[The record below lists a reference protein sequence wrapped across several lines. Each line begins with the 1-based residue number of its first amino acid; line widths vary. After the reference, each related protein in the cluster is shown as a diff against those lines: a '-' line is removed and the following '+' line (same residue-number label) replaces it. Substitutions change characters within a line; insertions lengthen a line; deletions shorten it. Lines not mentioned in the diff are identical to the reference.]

1 MPTPPLSILGGKAWL
16 SIECSETR
24 KNLPIVR
31 VGGFS
36 LCPNII
42 KQQMFHVKHF
52 MKTLE
57 GGGFFCVWYKKN
69 EGLSM
74 REKKRI
80 MRDEQTNSSLRGVRL
95 RGNPFF
101 FCVDRFPRP
110 LLGLAMTV
118 VALAVFFPTFA
129 FADFPRPWQIYY
141 QDPAT
146 PVMQMIY
153 DFHLELLTIEG
164 LIVLMVAVLLVYV
177 IIRFRASR
185 HTNPSKVA
193 HNTPLEIIWTTVPVL
208 ILVYIAFPSF
218 KLLYTMDVV
227 PKSDLTIKAIGNQWY
242 WTYEYPDHDIKF
254 DSNIIAQ
261 DKLPPEG
268 KRLFEVDNRVIV
280 PTNTNI
286 RVITTSSDVLHSWAV
301 PAFGVKRDSVP
312 GRLNETWF
320 NVKKEGVYYG
330 QCSELCGVKHAFMP
344 IVVQAVSKAQ
354 FDQWIASKKSAPQTH
369 KGG

>member
-1 MPTPPLSILGGKAWL
+1 MWEKQSRHFDP
-16 SIECSETR
+16 ER
-24 KNLPIVR
+24 KPGEAI
-31 VGGFS
+31 S
-36 LCPNII
+36 
-42 KQQMFHVKHF
+42 
-52 MKTLE
+52 
-57 GGGFFCVWYKKN
+57 
-69 EGLSM
+69 GL
-74 REKKRI
+74 
-80 MRDEQTNSSLRGVRL
+80 
-95 RGNPFF
+95 
-101 FCVDRFPRP
+101 PRP
-110 LLGLAMTV
+110 FQGLAMTLV
-118 VALAVFFPTFA
+118 GLTLAVFLPTFA
-129 FADFPRPWQIYY
+129 QADFPRPWQIYY
-141 QDPAT
+141 QDPVT
-146 PVMQMIY
+146 PVMQIIY

-164 LIVLMVAVLLVYV
+164 LIVLMVAGLLVYV
-177 IIRFRASR
+177 IVRFRASR
-185 HTNPSKVA
+185 NQTPSKVA
-193 HNTPLEIIWTTVPVL
+193 HNTVLEILWTTLPVL

-218 KLLYTMDVV
+218 KLLYMMDVT

-254 DSNIIAQ
+254 DSNIITE
-261 DKLPPEG
+261 DKLQPGG

-344 IVVQAVSKAQ
+344 IVVQAVPKAQ